1 MHETT
6 NSILVVD
13 DDEDTCNNL
22 ADILSDMGYDVD
34 IAHNGIDALELI
46 RNKPYDVALLDLKM
60 PDMDGLTLSRHI
72 RQLRSGTVS
81 LIVTAYANEQTHAEA
96 AQTGVWRVLSK
107 PVDFSVLLPLVETT
121 IDQPMVMVVDD
132 DRELCDSLWDLFRE
146 QGYRVCSA
154 HDVDHARR
162 RLNERNY
169 QIVLID
175 LKLPQGDGTEVL
187 SELRNCNPGAKSVL
201 ITGSGSEMRDSINR
215 ALRDG
220 ANAVCYK
227 PFDIPQLLDTI
238 EALIRD
244 KE

>member
-1 MHETT
+1 MNEMT

-13 DDEDTCNNL
+13 DDDDTRSNL
-22 ADILSDMGYDVD
+22 ADILIDLGYQVD
-34 IAHNGIDALELI
+34 TAPNGAVALELI
-46 RNKPYDVALLDLKM
+46 RKKPYDVALLDLKM

-72 RQLRSGTVS
+72 RALRSGTVS
-81 LIVTAYANEQTHAEA
+81 LIVTAYANEETRLEA

-121 IDQPMVMVVDD
+121 VEQPMVMVVDD

-146 QGYRVCSA
+146 QGYRVCST
-154 HDVDHARR
+154 HDVDHAKR
-162 RLNERNY
+162 RLNERGY

-187 SELRNCNPGAKSVL
+187 NEVRDCNPAAKSIL
-201 ITGSGSEMRDSINR
+201 ITGFGSEMKGSIDR
-215 ALRDG
+215 ALQEG
-220 ANAVCYK
+220 VSAVCYK
-227 PFDIPQLLDTI
+227 PFDIPQLLSTI
-238 EALIRD
+238 EGLIPH

>member
-1 MHETT
+1 MNEMT

-13 DDEDTCNNL
+13 DDEDTRSNL
-22 ADILSDMGYDVD
+22 ADILIDLGYQVD
-34 IAHNGIDALELI
+34 TAPNGTVALELI
-46 RNKPYDVALLDLKM
+46 RKRPYDVALLDLKM

-72 RQLRSGTVS
+72 RALRSGTVS
-81 LIVTAYANEQTHAEA
+81 LIVTAYANEETRLEA

-121 IDQPMVMVVDD
+121 AEQPMVMVVDD

-146 QGYRVCSA
+146 QGYRVCST
-154 HDVDHARR
+154 HDVDHAKQ
-162 RLNERNY
+162 RLKERGY

-175 LKLPQGDGTEVL
+175 LKLPEGDGTEVL
-187 SELRNCNPGAKSVL
+187 SEVRDCNPDAKSIL
-201 ITGSGSEMRDSINR
+201 ITGFGPEMKHHIDR
-215 ALRDG
+215 ALQEG

-227 PFDIPQLLDTI
+227 PFDIPQLLSTI
-238 EALIRD
+238 ERLIRN